1 MLVKTRKPRK
11 LSIVAKKIIAKKKK
25 VIKAKYKKQIKN
37 AKKLF
42 NKRMKMLKEKI
53 KKRDISLAEIRL
65 HEVETINMVLKMW
78 NLGG

>member
-1 MLVKTRKPRK
+1 MRVRKSKK
-11 LSIVAKKIIAKKKK
+11 LSTMAKKIIAKKKK
-25 VIKAKYKKQIKN
+25 TIKAKYKRQIKQ

-42 NKRMKMLKEKI
+42 NKRMKILKEKI